1 MPPLTQGSGVPRSE
15 KGRQAGPGV
24 LFWLSLVWLAALA
37 LGALLAPVLPIAD
50 PESLGI
56 RTRERTRYES
66 PGTNA
71 WFGAD
76 GQGRDLFSLVLHG
89 ARPSLLLGLIV
100 TAIAASVG
108 GLLGVVAGYFRGRI
122 DTVIMATTDIMLAFP
137 GLILL
142 AALTGTIGREL
153 WVLTLGFVILGL
165 PAYARIVRG
174 VTLSIGGREFVE
186 AARAMGAGRLRILAR
201 EIVPN
206 VVMPTLSFAFLGFA
220 IVIAAEGGLA
230 FIGLSLD
237 QVTWGVLI
245 ADGARVITEA
255 GHLALI
261 PATAMFLTILALNLV
276 SDKLSQPSTPPVP
289 RSRSTSDSDDGHDV
303 PATEVGGLL
312 TITDLRTDL
321 LTEAG
326 TVRPVDSVSLTVRPG
341 TTVGIV
347 GESGSGKTM
356 LIRSVLGTFALVEA
370 RRHGRVEL
378 DGVDLL
384 AASDHER
391 RRILGTEIGVVFQN
405 PLTALNP
412 VRTIGSQL
420 AETMRVHLGLGRAD
434 ARERAIELL
443 RAVEVPEPRLRV
455 KQYPHELSGGMRQRV
470 TIAMAL
476 ANEPRL
482 LLADEPTTALDVT
495 IQDQILRLLRQLQTE
510 RDMAMVL
517 VSHDLA
523 VVRGWADEIAVFYA
537 GQIVERGPA
546 DEVFARPRMRYT
558 EALLESRPSVGPDGD
573 GTDLATI
580 EGQPPLLTDPPA
592 GCRFADRCR
601 WARTR
606 CFEEQPP
613 LIETG
618 SPGHA
623 YACWFPVGHP
633 EARQRDHTGRPEA
646 IEA

>member
-1 MPPLTQGSGVPRSE
+1 MPPSDR
-15 KGRQAGPGV
+15 KRRAGFGV
-24 LFWLSLVWLAALA
+24 LFWLSVVWLIVLA

-56 RTRERTRYES
+56 RTRERARYES
-66 PGTNA
+66 PGANA

-89 ARPSLLLGLIV
+89 ARPSLLLGLVV

-108 GLLGVVAGYFRGRI
+108 GFLGLVAGYFRGRVDAI
-122 DTVIMATTDIMLAFP
+122 VMGGTDIMLAFP

-153 WVLTLGFVILGL
+153 WVLTMGFVILGI
-165 PAYARIVRG
+165 PPYARIVRG
-174 VTLSIGGREFVE
+174 VTLSIGNREFVE
-186 AARAMGAGRLRILAR
+186 AARAMGAGRWRILAR

-220 IVIAAEGGLA
+220 IVIVAEGGLA

-245 ADGARVITEA
+245 ADGARVINEA

-276 SDKLSQPSTPPVP
+276 SDKLSQPSAPPVSRP
-289 RSRSTSDSDDGHDV
+289 RSRGDADDHAESIV
-303 PATEVGGLL
+303 EVGGLL

-321 LTEAG
+321 LTDTG
-326 TVRPVDSVSLTVRPG
+326 TVRPVDGVSLTVRPG

-370 RRHGRVEL
+370 RRQGRIEL

-384 AASDHER
+384 SATDRER

-420 AETMRVHLGLGRAD
+420 AETMRVHLRLGRAD
-434 ARERAIELL
+434 ARRRAVELL

-495 IQDQILRLLRQLQTE
+495 IQEQILRLLRRVQNE

-546 DEVFARPRMRYT
+546 AQVFARPRMRYT
-558 EALLESRPSVGPDGD
+558 EALLESTPSISPDGD
-573 GTDLATI
+573 GGDLATI
-580 EGQPPLLTDPPA
+580 EGQPPLLTDRPT

-601 WARTR
+601 WAQAR
-606 CFEEQPP
+606 CFEERPP
-613 LIETG
+613 LTESG

-623 YACWFPVGHP
+623 FACWFPVGHP
-633 EARQRDHTGRPEA
+633 DARQRDHTGPLDVVEA
-646 IEA
+646 